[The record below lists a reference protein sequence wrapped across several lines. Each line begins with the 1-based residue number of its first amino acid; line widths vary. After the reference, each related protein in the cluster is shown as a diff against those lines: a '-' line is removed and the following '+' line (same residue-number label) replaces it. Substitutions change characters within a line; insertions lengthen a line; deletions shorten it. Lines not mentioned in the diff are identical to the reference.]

1 MDFTGTVVQ
10 VLPESSGVSKNGTP
24 WRKQEAV
31 IEIPGQYPKRVCIS
45 IWKDNIEKFAL
56 RQGELVTVSFDLE
69 SREYN
74 GRWYTEVKAYA
85 VRKEGVAAQPGG
97 VASYGTLHQAAV
109 PGSARPAVIDIT
121 SEEDDLPF

>member
-10 VLPESSGVSKNGTP
+10 LLPESSGVGKNGTP
-24 WRKQEAV
+24 WRKQEVV

-56 RQGELVTVSFDLE
+56 RQGELVNVSFDLE

-85 VRKEGVAAQPGG
+85 VRKEGVAAQSGAP
-97 VASYGTLHQAAV
+97 ASYGAPRQATT
-109 PGSARPAVIDIT
+109 PGSARPAVLDNT